1 MIIKYI
7 TFLVGIIWSY
17 AIIKTQSVFSKKAGI
32 IFKIFI
38 TKISWLSL
46 IAACYFGYKNFTV
59 KSTVIG
65 IIWSYSIIK
74 TQSVFSKKAGI
85 IFKIFIT
92 KISWLSLIAAC
103 YFGYKNFTVKSTVIG
118 IIIGVLLVNVG
129 FYLLKK
135 YINQRFNEK
144 QLTFFKS
151 FFEYT
156 LIFLVIYFVLF

>member
-1 MIIKYI
+1 MLIKYI
-7 TFLVGIIWSY
+7 SFL
-17 AIIKTQSVFSKKAGI
+17 
-32 IFKIFI
+32 
-38 TKISWLSL
+38 
-46 IAACYFGYKNFTV
+46 
-59 KSTVIG
+59 IG

-92 KISWLSLIAAC
+92 KVSWFTLIAAC
-103 YFGYKNFTVKSTVIG
+103 YFGYKNFTIKSTIIG
-118 IIIGVLLVNVG
+118 VIIGVLLVNVG

-144 QLTFFKS
+144 LITIFKS

>member
-7 TFLVGIIWSY
+7 SFL
-17 AIIKTQSVFSKKAGI
+17 
-32 IFKIFI
+32 
-38 TKISWLSL
+38 
-46 IAACYFGYKNFTV
+46 
-59 KSTVIG
+59 IG
-65 IIWSYSIIK
+65 IVWSYSIIK

-92 KISWLSLIAAC
+92 KISWFSLIAAC

-135 YINQRFNEK
+135 NINQRFNEK
-144 QLTFFKS
+144 KITIFKS

>member
-7 TFLVGIIWSY
+7 SFL
-17 AIIKTQSVFSKKAGI
+17 
-32 IFKIFI
+32 
-38 TKISWLSL
+38 
-46 IAACYFGYKNFTV
+46 
-59 KSTVIG
+59 IG

-85 IFKIFIT
+85 VFKIFIT
-92 KISWLSLIAAC
+92 KISWFSLIAAC

-144 QLTFFKS
+144 QITTSKS

>member
-7 TFLVGIIWSY
+7 IFLIGIIWSY
-17 AIIKTQSVFSKKAGI
+17 SIIKTQSVFSKKAGI
-32 IFKIFI
+32 VFKIFI
-38 TKISWLSL
+38 TKISWFSL

-65 IIWSYSIIK
+65 IIM
-74 TQSVFSKKAGI
+74 
-85 IFKIFIT
+85 
-92 KISWLSLIAAC
+92 
-103 YFGYKNFTVKSTVIG
+103 
-118 IIIGVLLVNVG
+118 GVLLVNVG

-144 QLTFFKS
+144 QITTSKS

>member
-7 TFLVGIIWSY
+7 SFL
-17 AIIKTQSVFSKKAGI
+17 
-32 IFKIFI
+32 
-38 TKISWLSL
+38 
-46 IAACYFGYKNFTV
+46 
-59 KSTVIG
+59 IG

-85 IFKIFIT
+85 VFKIFIT
-92 KISWLSLIAAC
+92 KISWFTLIAAC

-118 IIIGVLLVNVG
+118 VIIGVLLVNVG

-135 YINQRFNEK
+135 NINQRFNEK
-144 QLTFFKS
+144 QITIFKS

>member
-7 TFLVGIIWSY
+7 TFL
-17 AIIKTQSVFSKKAGI
+17 
-32 IFKIFI
+32 
-38 TKISWLSL
+38 
-46 IAACYFGYKNFTV
+46 
-59 KSTVIG
+59 IG

-92 KISWLSLIAAC
+92 KISWFSLIAAC

-129 FYLLKK
+129 FFLLKK

-144 QLTFFKS
+144 QITIFKS

>member
-7 TFLVGIIWSY
+7 SFL
-17 AIIKTQSVFSKKAGI
+17 
-32 IFKIFI
+32 
-38 TKISWLSL
+38 
-46 IAACYFGYKNFTV
+46 
-59 KSTVIG
+59 IG

-135 YINQRFNEK
+135 YINQKFSEK
-144 QLTFFKS
+144 KIIIFKS

>member
-7 TFLVGIIWSY
+7 SFLIGIVWSY
-17 AIIKTQSVFSKKAGI
+17 SIIKTQSVFSKKAGL

-38 TKISWLSL
+38 TKISWFSL

-65 IIWSYSIIK
+65 
-74 TQSVFSKKAGI
+74 V
-85 IFKIFIT
+85 
-92 KISWLSLIAAC
+92 
-103 YFGYKNFTVKSTVIG
+103 
-118 IIIGVLLVNVG
+118 IIGVLLVNVG

-135 YINQRFNEK
+135 NINQRFNEK
-144 QLTFFKS
+144 QITIFKS

-156 LIFLVIYFVLF
+156 LIFLVIYFILF

>member
-7 TFLVGIIWSY
+7 SFL
-17 AIIKTQSVFSKKAGI
+17 
-32 IFKIFI
+32 
-38 TKISWLSL
+38 
-46 IAACYFGYKNFTV
+46 
-59 KSTVIG
+59 IG
-65 IIWSYSIIK
+65 IVWSYSIIK

-135 YINQRFNEK
+135 YINQRFNEN
-144 QLTFFKS
+144 QIITFKS